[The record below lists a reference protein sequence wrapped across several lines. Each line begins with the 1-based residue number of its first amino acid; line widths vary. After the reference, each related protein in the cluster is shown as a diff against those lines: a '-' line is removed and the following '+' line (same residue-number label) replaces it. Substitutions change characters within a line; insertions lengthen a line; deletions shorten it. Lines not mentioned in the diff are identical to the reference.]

1 MTSNQSELKE
11 DLSQKKGDIRNRTVA
26 ALKMAKV
33 ILDIL
38 KLLVYKHTPLNP
50 KQNSVE
56 DICNYFAVNQFLST
70 SGQPTQEHF
79 KIIQNSGYTAV
90 INLATGDFIESPLE
104 NEAAIV
110 AGLGM
115 KYHHIPVDFSNP
127 TNEDF
132 NLFVKTMQNLADDRV
147 WVHCFLNARASAF
160 VYKYRISE
168 LGEDREKALWDLRE
182 VWEPFGIWKRFV
194 FGENSFKDSTSYC

>member
-1 MTSNQSELKE
+1 MTSHQSELKE
-11 DLSQKKGDIRNRTVA
+11 DLTQRKGGIRDRAVPVVNMI
-26 ALKMAKV
+26 KI

-50 KQNSVE
+50 KQTAVE
-56 DICNYFAVNQFLST
+56 DICNYFAVSQTLST

-79 KIIQNSGYTAV
+79 KIIQKSGYTAV

-110 AGLGM
+110 VGLGM

-127 TNEDF
+127 TSEDF
-132 NLFVKTMQNLADDRV
+132 NQFVKTMQNLADDRV

-194 FGENSFKDSTSYC
+194 FGEKSSG